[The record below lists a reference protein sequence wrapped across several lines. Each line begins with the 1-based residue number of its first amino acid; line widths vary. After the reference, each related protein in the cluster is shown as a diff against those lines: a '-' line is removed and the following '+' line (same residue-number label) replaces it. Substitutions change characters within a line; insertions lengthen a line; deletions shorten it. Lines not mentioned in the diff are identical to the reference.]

1 MRSVIP
7 DFAPVKEINPS
18 PHLRRKRARTSWLAV
33 CQARQPGFFSNKGD
47 RPRHDRAGRPRYS
60 YYKGWSWMQKTLSLA
75 RRWPESSCELNTHID
90 GIGAPAYGGLGCSRQ
105 REGPM
110 NNSHAYPSWS
120 PTYVSAV
127 LETDPHKLPQRIQ
140 EAHQAIEGR
149 LSQAP
154 RPDAAEQKA
163 LTHARNALATLKS
176 QQPSIKGLRREAGTP
191 TFS

>member
-1 MRSVIP
+1 
-7 DFAPVKEINPS
+7 
-18 PHLRRKRARTSWLAV
+18 
-33 CQARQPGFFSNKGD
+33 
-47 RPRHDRAGRPRYS
+47 
-60 YYKGWSWMQKTLSLA
+60 
-75 RRWPESSCELNTHID
+75 
-90 GIGAPAYGGLGCSRQ
+90 
-105 REGPM
+105 M

-120 PTYVSAV
+120 PIYVSAV

-176 QQPSIKGLRREAGTP
+176 QQLSIKGLQREAGTP

>member
-1 MRSVIP
+1 LALLAI
-7 DFAPVKEINPS
+7 FGWQFVK
-18 PHLRRKRARTSWLAV
+18 RD
-33 CQARQPGFFSNKGD
+33 CQVFFSSKWD
-47 RPRHDRAGRPRYS
+47 RPRHDRAELPPYR
-60 YYKGWSWMQKTLSLA
+60 YYKDWNWMQKTLSLCSPMA
-75 RRWPESSCELNTHID
+75 RKLLRTDTHID

-120 PTYVSAV
+120 PIYVSAV

-154 RPDAAEQKA
+154 RPDAVEQRA
-163 LTHARNALATLKS
+163 LTHARNALTALKS